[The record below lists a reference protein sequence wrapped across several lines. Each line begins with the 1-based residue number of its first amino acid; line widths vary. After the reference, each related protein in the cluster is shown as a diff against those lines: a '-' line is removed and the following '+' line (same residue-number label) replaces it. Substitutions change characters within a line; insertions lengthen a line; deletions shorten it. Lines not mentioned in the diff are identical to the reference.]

1 MEQQRDQHHGRENL
15 DGGEKGAASPS
26 MLSRM
31 QHQARSIDAH
41 AALRRFGGGI
51 VFCHHTISRGQGFGE
66 AVGSGRHRRR
76 DRA

>member
-41 AALRRFGGGI
+41 AALGQFGGSI
-51 VFCHHTISRGQGFGE
+51 VFCHHHYFPRTGLWGGRWEWE
-66 AVGSGRHRRR
+66 A
-76 DRA
+76 